1 VLGSLIG
8 KEDRSMKG
16 LTSVDHW
23 EVPHGCIINALVRPG
38 FLFLYDKTILKQTQ
52 GPHVPVHAQ
61 VL

>member
-1 VLGSLIG
+1 
-8 KEDRSMKG
+8 MKG